1 MQELQLKR
9 CSLQRVQVLQLAEQL
24 DKAPVLQRLDISVQG
39 ASPLGSAKVESS
51 HLDGLLS
58 GLNEL
63 VL

>member
-9 CSLQRVQVLQLAEQL
+9 CSLQQSQVLQLAEL
-24 DKAPVLQRLDISVQG
+24 LEKAPVLRRLDISAQG
-39 ASPLGSAKVESS
+39 ASPRGIVKVESS

-58 GLNEL
+58 GLDEL